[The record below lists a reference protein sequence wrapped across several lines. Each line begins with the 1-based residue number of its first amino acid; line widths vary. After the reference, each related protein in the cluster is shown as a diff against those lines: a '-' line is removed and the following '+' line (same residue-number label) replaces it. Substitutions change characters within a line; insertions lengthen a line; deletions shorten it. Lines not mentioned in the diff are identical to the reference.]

1 MRDEFCYF
9 NGETVRFSDIKISPY
24 DLAFVRGYGIFD
36 AMRTVNGIPF
46 CFNEHWEKFKKSAQE
61 LDLMLPIDE
70 GEFRGIIKELQ
81 EKNNLKDIA
90 IKTILTGGESENGFN
105 RSDKPTFLILVSDLK
120 NLIIPDNQYEK
131 GWKLV
136 SLDYQRCLPE
146 IKNLNYL
153 IPLKNQKIKIDAG
166 AQEIVYKSNGNVLEC
181 STSNI
186 FAIKDGVIIAPKNN
200 IFLGTTRN
208 LVIDLA
214 LKDKFRVVE
223 RDLSVEEFFG
233 ADEVFLTATYKKI
246 MPVVMVDGK
255 KIGDGKVGNLTKK
268 LIDVLDEFIK
278 NYS

>member
-9 NGETVRFSDIKISPY
+9 NGEILRFIDIKISPY

-36 AMRTVNGIPF
+36 AMRTANGAPF
-46 CFNEHWEKFKKSAQE
+46 CFKAHWEKFKKSAQE
-61 LDLMLPIDE
+61 LDLILPI
-70 GEFRGIIKELQ
+70 GESEFENIIKKLQ

-90 IKTILTGGESENGFN
+90 IKTILTGGESEDGFN
-105 RSDKPTFLILVSDLK
+105 RLDKPTFLILVSDLK
-120 NLIIPDNQYEK
+120 KIIIPDNQYEK
-131 GWKLV
+131 GWKLM

-153 IPLKNQKIKIDAG
+153 VPLKNQKIKVSVDAN
-166 AQEIVYKSNGNVLEC
+166 EIVYKNNGNILEC

-186 FAIKDGVIIAPKNN
+186 FAIKDGIIITPKNN

-214 LKDKFRVVE
+214 LKNNFKVVE
-223 RDLSVEEFFG
+223 RDLPVEYFLS

-246 MPVVMVDGK
+246 MPVVAVDEK
-255 KIGDGKVGNLTKK
+255 RIGDGRVGSLTKK
-268 LIDVLDEFIK
+268 LITILDEFIK